1 MNVLE
6 LRVKLGLTRDEF
18 ASLVGCSYATVYRWE
33 DRDAEP
39 DGALLIILKAF
50 EAAIRHEAAR
60 SFLVACAKDGVGL
73 ADVLQDLFAFW
84 GTDRNVAEDA

>member
-6 LRVKLGLTRDEF
+6 LRARLGLTRDEF

-33 DRDAEP
+33 ERGFEP
-39 DGALLIILKAF
+39 DGALLVIMKAF
-50 EAAIRHEAAR
+50 DVASQKDVGR
-60 SFLVACAKDGVGL
+60 SFLASCAKDGVGL

-84 GTDRNVAEDA
+84 SADRNVVEEA